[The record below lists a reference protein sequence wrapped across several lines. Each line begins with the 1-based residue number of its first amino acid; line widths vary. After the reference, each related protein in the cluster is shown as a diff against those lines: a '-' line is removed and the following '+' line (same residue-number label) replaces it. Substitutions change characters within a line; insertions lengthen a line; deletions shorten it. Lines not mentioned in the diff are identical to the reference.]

1 MTLISRLLNSRPIS
15 GASHQSARRPVS
27 RRLRFE
33 SLENRSMLTAVTH
46 FGVLAP
52 SSVTA
57 GAAFNV
63 TVTALD
69 QLDNPVAG
77 YTGTVHF
84 TSTSGAA
91 VLPADSLLT
100 SGVGTFSTTLNSLGN
115 QTISVFDTADN
126 SILGTSGLI
135 AVKAATSVVISST
148 PNPSRLGQQVSFTA
162 TVSSVNPADGTPGG
176 TVQFVIDGS
185 NFSSPIAL
193 SVGGLATVTDT
204 VLAAGSHTI
213 TATYSGDSLH
223 AGSASLPLTQNVLSV
238 QQQVQIIQQQVGS
251 LPGLNAGNKNS
262 LLVKLELKDNH
273 GDHGK
278 VQAFIHEIKAFVK
291 AHKISPADATTLVTE
306 ANELLVSLKF
316 VETSAHLQAASG
328 PAKHKA

>member
-1 MTLISRLLNSRPIS
+1 
-15 GASHQSARRPVS
+15 
-27 RRLRFE
+27 
-33 SLENRSMLTAVTH
+33 MLTAVTH

-57 GAAFNV
+57 GATFNV

-84 TSTSGAA
+84 TSADGAA
-91 VLPADSLLT
+91 VLPADSMLT
-100 SGVGTFSTTLNSLGN
+100 SGVGTFSATLNGLGN

-135 AVKAATSVVISST
+135 AVKAATSVVVSST
-148 PNPSRLGQQVSFTA
+148 PNPSRLGQQVTFTA

-185 NFSSPIAL
+185 NYGSPVAL
-193 SVGGLATVTDT
+193 SAGGVATVTDT
-204 VLAAGSHTI
+204 VLPAGSHTI
-213 TATYSGDSLH
+213 TAAYSGDSLH
-223 AGSASLPLTQNVLSV
+223 AGSAAAPLTQSVLSV
-238 QQQVQIIQQQVGS
+238 QQQVQIIQQQIGA

-262 LLVKLELKDNH
+262 LLVKLALKDNH

-278 VQAFIHEIKAFVK
+278 VQAFIHEVKALVK
-291 AHKISPADATTLVTE
+291 AHKISQADVNTLVTE
-306 ANELLVSLKF
+306 ANDLLVSLKF
-316 VETSAHLQAASG
+316 AETSARLQPASG
-328 PAKHKA
+328 PSKHRA

>member
-1 MTLISRLLNSRPIS
+1 
-15 GASHQSARRPVS
+15 
-27 RRLRFE
+27 
-33 SLENRSMLTAVTH
+33 MLTAVTH

-52 SSVTA
+52 SNVTA

-69 QLDNPVAG
+69 QLNNPVAG

-84 TSTSGAA
+84 TSTAGAA

-126 SILGTSGLI
+126 SIQGTSGMI
-135 AVKAATSVVISST
+135 AVKAATSVVISSS
-148 PNPSRLGQQVSFTA
+148 PNPSRLGQQVAFTA
-162 TVSSVNPADGTPGG
+162 TVSSLNSADGTPGG

-185 NFSSPIAL
+185 NYGAPVTL
-193 SVGGLATVTDT
+193 SAGGVATVTNT

-262 LLVKLELKDNH
+262 LLVKLALKDNH

-278 VQAFIHEIKAFVK
+278 VQAFIHEIKALVK
-291 AHKISPADATTLVTE
+291 AHKISPTDATTLITE

-316 VETSAHLQAASG
+316 AETSAHLQAASG

>member
-1 MTLISRLLNSRPIS
+1 MTLISRLLNSPPIS
-15 GASHQSARRPVS
+15 RASHRSAHRPSS
-27 RRLRFE
+27 RRLRIE
-33 SLENRSMLTAVTH
+33 LLENRSMLTAATH
-46 FGVLAP
+46 FAVLAP

-69 QLDNPVAG
+69 QLNNPVAG

-84 TSTSGAA
+84 TSTAGAA
-91 VLPADSLLT
+91 VLPADSMLT

-126 SILGTSGLI
+126 SILGISGLI

-148 PNPSRLGQQVSFTA
+148 PNPSRLGQQVTFTA

-185 NFSSPIAL
+185 NYGDPVAVSA
-193 SVGGLATVTDT
+193 GGLATVNDT

-213 TATYSGDSLH
+213 TAAYSGDSLH
-223 AGSASLPLTQNVLSV
+223 AGSASPPLTQSVLSV

-262 LLVKLELKDNH
+262 LLVKLALKDNH
-273 GDHGK
+273 GDIGK
-278 VQAFIHEIKAFVK
+278 VQAFIHEVKALVK
-291 AHKISPADATTLVTE
+291 AHKISQVDADTLITE
-306 ANELLVSLKF
+306 ANDLLVSLKF
-316 VETSAHLQAASG
+316 VETSAHLQSVSG
-328 PAKHKA
+328 PAKHRA